1 METRRWVELKCK
13 ILFNLV
19 DDATDIESFIQNKLS
34 VLKLPKVLYKIF
46 ASSGLH
52 IP

>member
-19 DDATDIESFIQNKLS
+19 DDVTDIESFIQNKLS

-46 ASSGLH
+46 AYAS
-52 IP
+52 I